1 MAENELI
8 QINSPEKQGIEFV
21 EKEIV
26 YCGDKKRI
34 PEDYD
39 RFGSRRE
46 CLSKGYGSAYYNA
59 DIKQMKTARKKS
71 KKTIKILSKSEVY
84 KLAKRFNIDYKN
96 KDRLDVLKNV
106 IEIFNKMK
114 NNIQNQ

>member
-8 QINSPEKQGIEFV
+8 EINSPEKQGIEFI

-26 YCGDKKRI
+26 YCGDKKRV

-39 RFGSRRE
+39 RFGTRRE
-46 CLSKGYGSAYYNA
+46 CLSKGFGSAFYNA
-59 DIKQMKTARKKS
+59 DIKKMKKARKKS
-71 KKTIKILSKSEVY
+71 KKKIRILSKSEVY

-96 KDRLDVLKNV
+96 KDRLVVLKNV
-106 IEIFNKMK
+106 IDIFNKMK
-114 NNIQNQ
+114 NNIQNE